1 MSSTVIH
8 LIPPCPPPRIKS
20 ATQRVNKSSRPKPI
34 DDDDLYDDK
43 DVEEVPKKT
52 TKTKKRGEPVIPIE
66 SEEEE
71 EEIVV
76 QKPKKTTKTKSKTVS
91 KQKPKKK
98 VVVEDDE
105 EEEEEEEIRPP
116 PKKNANKNKRPT
128 TAQVSTKKK
137 APIREEEEEVDDYE
151 GGNDDFEEE
160 LLRQHNKKKNPISS
174 STAPST
180 TKKKGS
186 SNKKSE
192 SAPKTSS
199 EGFGSLYKSNISSIG
214 KRTQKSTLGDD
225 KIGQVILGNVGKKF
239 DLTNKKQINNAK
251 NKMAELFATK
261 KVKRQNTESTKEEE
275 EEDKAEK
282 EQEGEKFTNLLSKI
296 NNIDY
301 KGYKYTLKDSDY
313 FVNGDKKYMTILN
326 SEDAAIKKCEEI
338 YNSLGEKEKFID
350 NEFGSLPNDGGKQN
364 KISLYSNDPVPAGN
378 PNPSLIEWYPLT
390 QICEDAKFFADGT
403 ESNDVVQGS
412 LGDCWFV
419 SALSVIATKDYLLRG
434 EFSPNILDD
443 GEIDDEENVMLSTGV
458 YPPIFH
464 SFRKKGIFC
473 FRFFKNFA
481 WRYVIIDDRLPC
493 QKIFNKNQTPT
504 LLYGKCR
511 SRDEFW
517 VPLIE
522 KGYAK
527 LHGSYRAL
535 VSGFIDDGL
544 VDLTGLSAKKVMI
557 NEEDRKDPK
566 KIEELWKLLMS
577 HSTMNFGKKIVKSNS
592 GKVLTSKYFTRNKS
606 MMGCSVDPTGNKVEM
621 EVILENQHT
630 GILAGHAYSILDCF
644 EIPKPRGKKPRK
656 TSRLLRIRN
665 PWGRKEWVGKWAD
678 DSEEVLA
685 NEERIRE
692 ALNKKYEGTHEKISV
707 NQEDGTFIMCFSD
720 FRRIFNKLFIC
731 VNFPPDYIGIRYH
744 GKWTKTESGGL
755 PINNTK
761 KEYEDFANNP
771 QYYLEKENDGTV
783 FISLLQNDGRLTGTK
798 FPFPNAVRKA
808 CLLVFKTKNKQRVT
822 DLSGLIDK
830 TLIVQR
836 RDLNLELNLPRGEYI
851 IMPSTLKKGEVGD
864 FVIEVYLEDKIISK
878 GRKGEPFSFDR
889 LKNTNMEKLGGE
901 PAEVEL
907 IQNDRAEEINNV
919 LEYKKEFMFA
929 QFQNCL
935 KDDDDANYE
944 HGKGAGKTGGK
955 VEEEEEDYDYDEF

>member
-20 ATQRVNKSSRPKPI
+20 ATGKVSKTSKVKPI
-34 DDDDLYDDK
+34 EDEDLDDDYIAP
-43 DVEEVPKKT
+43 VPKKT
-52 TKTKKRGEPVIPIE
+52 TKPKTAKKRNEPVIPVD

-71 EEIVV
+71 YEEP
-76 QKPKKTTKTKSKTVS
+76 KPKKTTKKKSQTVS
-91 KQKPKKK
+91 KTKPKKK
-98 VVVEDDE
+98 VVE
-105 EEEEEEEIRPP
+105 EEEEEEKEIPK
-116 PKKNANKNKRPT
+116 PKKKTNTKKRPV
-128 TAQVSTKKK
+128 TAKVT
-137 APIREEEEEVDDYE
+137 PVVEEDPVDDYE
-151 GGNDDFEEE
+151 GNDYDFEQE
-160 LLRQHNKKKNPISS
+160 LLQKHKNNKNNLASS
-174 STAPST
+174 LREPVSST
-180 TKKKGS
+180 TKKKTN
-186 SNKKSE
+186 NKKSE
-192 SAPKTSS
+192 SVPKMSQS
-199 EGFGSLYKSNISSIG
+199 AIGFGNLFKASLINSNVSSTKKKG
-214 KRTQKSTLGDD
+214 NKKNNQND
-225 KIGQVILGNVGKKF
+225 KDRVGEVILGNVGKKF
-239 DLTNKKQINNAK
+239 DVQDKKQIKTAK
-251 NKMAELFATK
+251 NKMSELFATK
-261 KVKRQNTESTKEEE
+261 KVQRENTESTKEDEE
-275 EEDKAEK
+275 NDNDK
-282 EQEGEKFTNLLSKI
+282 EGEKFTNLLSKI
-296 NNIDY
+296 NNVDY

-313 FVNGDKKYMTILN
+313 FVNNDKKYLTILN
-326 SEDAAIKKCEEI
+326 SEDAAIKKCEEL
-338 YNSLGEKEKFID
+338 YNSLGEKDKFFD

-364 KISLYSNDPVPAGN
+364 KTSLYSTDPVPAGN
-378 PNPSLIEWYPLT
+378 PNPSLIEWYSLT
-390 QICEDAKFFADGT
+390 QICEEAKFFADGT

-434 EFSPNILDD
+434 EFSPDILDD

-473 FRFFKNFA
+473 FRFFKNFQ
-481 WRYVIIDDRLPC
+481 WRYVIVDDRLPC
-493 QKIFNKNQTPT
+493 QKIFNKNQVPT

-511 SRDEFW
+511 SRNEFW

-557 NEEDRKDPK
+557 NEEDRTDPK
-566 KIEELWKLLMS
+566 KVEELWKLLMS
-577 HSTMNFGKKIVKSNS
+577 HSTMDFGNKIVKSNS

-678 DSEEVLA
+678 DSEEVIA
-685 NEERIRE
+685 NEERIQE
-692 ALNKKYEGTHEKISV
+692 ALNKKYEGTHEKVCV

-731 VNFPPDYIGIRYH
+731 VDFPPDYIGIRYH
-744 GKWTKTESGGL
+744 GRWTKTETGGL
-755 PINNTK
+755 PINGTQ
-761 KEYEDFANNP
+761 KECEDFSNNP

-783 FISLLQNDGRLTGTK
+783 FISLLQKDGRLTGTK
-798 FPFPNAVRKA
+798 FPFANVVRKA
-808 CLLVFKTKNKQRVT
+808 CLLVFRTKNKAKVR

-851 IMPSTLKKGEVGD
+851 IIPSTLKKGELGD
-864 FVIEVYLEDKIISK
+864 FVIEVYLQDKIISK
-878 GRKGEPFSFDR
+878 GKKGEAFSFDR
-889 LKNTNMEKLGGE
+889 LKNTTMEKLGGE
-901 PAEVEL
+901 PALVEL
-907 IQNDRAEEINNV
+907 IQNDRAEEIKDV
-919 LEYKKEFMFA
+919 LEYKKEFMLA

-944 HGKGAGKTGGK
+944 HGKTTGGNK
-955 VEEEEEDYDYDEF
+955 GGVVDEEEEDDYDYDEF